1 MNLGEY
7 EDLGYDSWAQVI
19 NIDDALIR
27 GAEVAGRFQIIDALA
42 LRGNY
47 TYTDSRQLS
56 GSQEG
61 QPLTN
66 TAEHMSN
73 ITLDWDVN
81 TKLNVQLTSETRSAR
96 FRGVDDDNDPLY
108 YKDYRVLHLGATYAV
123 NSYFSVYGRI
133 NNLLDQ
139 RRRTITTMNLW
150 TLMGME
156 SSSTPRVE
164 VLSVRLYSKTITTTK
179 TSVAT
184 SGLV

>member
-1 MNLGEY
+1 M
-7 EDLGYDSWAQVI
+7 
-19 NIDDALIR
+19 
-27 GAEVAGRFQIIDALA
+27 AGRLQIIDSLA

-96 FRGVDDDNDPLY
+96 FRGAMILS
-108 YKDYRVLHLGATYAV
+108 TT
-123 NSYFSVYGRI
+123 RI
-133 NNLLDQ
+133 IAYCTSELLM
-139 RRRTITTMNLW
+139 R
-150 TLMGME
+150 
-156 SSSTPRVE
+156 
-164 VLSVRLYSKTITTTK
+164 
-179 TSVAT
+179 
-184 SGLV
+184 